1 MPAFRVEGDATAT
14 LRGSAFIYLKIT
26 CIKRNKKKSM
36 KYEKYKKVQ
45 KQVSRKCKF
54 KTINDEDV

>member
-45 KQVSRKCKF
+45 KQV
-54 KTINDEDV
+54 